1 MWQKTKNI
9 YHLNQA
15 IVANILYGFPSRGM
29 KIIGVTGTEGKT
41 TTSNLIYHV
50 LKKAGKKV
58 AVISTIGAIIDGEEF
73 DTGYHIT
80 TPEHFALQSY
90 LKRAKKQKVEYLVL
104 EVTSHALDQHRAF
117 GVKLVISVVTN
128 IANDHLDYH
137 KTWENYVHAKAKL
150 LKAAKIAVV
159 NKDDRSYQRLKKY
172 ELKNRNKEIVTF
184 GFKKDSDI
192 NPHVFPFQTK
202 LFGQF
207 NKYNCLAAI
216 AVAREL
222 HIPDETIRKGILSFK
237 APTGR
242 QETVYDKEFKVIID
256 FATTEYSYRSLLPI
270 MRKLA
275 TKRLIHVFGSAGL
288 RDFAKRPILGRITS
302 EYSDIIV
309 LTAED
314 PRKEGA
320 EKISNEIASGIK
332 GFEIVESENV
342 ESVMSNLQKNK
353 KYVFKIPNRKD
364 AIEFAIS
371 LAQKGDLILITGKGH
386 ERSMNYGNGEEAWS
400 EHDTVKKA
408 LEMRGMK

>member
-1 MWQKTKNI
+1 MWQRTKNI

-41 TTSNLIYHV
+41 TTSNLIYHI
-50 LKKAGKKV
+50 LQKAGKKV
-58 AVISTIGAIIDGEEF
+58 AIISTIGGIINGEEF
-73 DTGYHIT
+73 DTGYHIS

-117 GVKLVISVVTN
+117 GVRPIVSVVTN
-128 IANDHLDYH
+128 IAHDHLDYH
-137 KTWENYVHAKAKL
+137 KTWENYVHTKAKL

-172 ELKNRNKEIVTF
+172 ELKSGERKIVTY
-184 GFKKDSDI
+184 GLKKDSDI
-192 NPHVFPFQTK
+192 NPHEFPFQTK

-216 AVAREL
+216 AVVREL
-222 HIPDETIRKGILSFK
+222 HIPDEIIRKALLNFQ
-237 APTGR
+237 APIGR

-256 FATTEYSYRSLLPI
+256 FATTEYSYKGLLPI

-275 TKRLIHVFGSAGL
+275 AKRLIHVFGAAGL
-288 RDFAKRPILGRITS
+288 RDFSKRPILGGITS
-302 EYSDIIV
+302 QYSDIII

-314 PRKEGA
+314 PRSEGA
-320 EKISNEIASGIK
+320 VKISNEIASGIK

-342 ESVMSNLQKNK
+342 QNVASTMQKNK
-353 KYVFKIPNRKD
+353 KYVFKIPHRRD
-364 AIEFAIS
+364 AVNFAIKI
-371 LAQKGDLILITGKGH
+371 AQKGDLVLITGKGH
-386 ERSMNYGNGEEAWS
+386 EKSMNYGKGEEPWS
-400 EHDTVKKA
+400 EHEAVKDA
-408 LEMRGMK
+408 LKLRVEN